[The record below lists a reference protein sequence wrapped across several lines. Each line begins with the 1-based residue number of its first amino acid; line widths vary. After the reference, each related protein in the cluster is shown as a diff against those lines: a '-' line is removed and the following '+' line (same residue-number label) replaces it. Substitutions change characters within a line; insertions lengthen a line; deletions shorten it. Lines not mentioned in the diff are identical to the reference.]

1 MEKKSCTGVSSGLSY
16 CVTLSQ
22 SPPLSRKVSSGN
34 VTGGDQGFS
43 CSDILSSVS
52 LQTTIMAVE
61 FDGGVVVGSD
71 SRVSAG

>member
-1 MEKKSCTGVSSGLSY
+1 MGDSSGLNELLCDLVPVPS
-16 CVTLSQ
+16 LSGT
-22 SPPLSRKVSSGN
+22 VSSP

-43 CSDILSSVS
+43 CSDILSSMS